1 MMPFLWILG
10 IIVGVVFVI
19 YMLAPNLYARHFS
32 EEVIKNIDTVDNDKK
47 ICLTFDDGPNDC
59 YTPLFLEV
67 LRQYHIKATFFV
79 VGCQVEKFP
88 EILKQI
94 LADGHEI
101 GLHTQKHKG
110 QWQSFPWESV
120 QELTKTKEL
129 IERAANHQ
137 RIHFYRP
144 PWGTFNAVTL
154 RTAKSLDLKTILWS
168 RGAHDWQKNNTPVK
182 IAGEI
187 MCHITPGDIIV
198 LHDHGGAEGAPLRTL
213 EALKLFIPKLKVEGY
228 QFVTLQEGIGHG
240 K

>member
-1 MMPFLWILG
+1 MMPFIGGLG
-10 IIVGVVFVI
+10 MVVSVFII

-32 EEVIKNIDTVDNDKK
+32 KEVIKTIDTVVSEKK
-47 ICLTFDDGPNDC
+47 ICLTFDDGPNDF

-67 LRQYHIKATFFV
+67 LKSYQVKATFFV
-79 VGCQVEKFP
+79 VGCQVEKYP
-88 EILKQI
+88 DILNRI
-94 LADGHEI
+94 LLEGHEI

-120 QELTKTKEL
+120 RELSQTKAL
-129 IERAANHQ
+129 IERMIGHGE
-137 RIHFYRP
+137 IHFYRP

-154 RTAKSLDLKTILWS
+154 RVAKSLNLKTILWS
-168 RGAHDWQKNNTPVK
+168 RGAHDWQKNNTPMK

-187 MCHITPGDIIV
+187 MRHITPGDIIV

-213 EALKLFIPKLKVEGY
+213 EALKLFIPKLKAEGY